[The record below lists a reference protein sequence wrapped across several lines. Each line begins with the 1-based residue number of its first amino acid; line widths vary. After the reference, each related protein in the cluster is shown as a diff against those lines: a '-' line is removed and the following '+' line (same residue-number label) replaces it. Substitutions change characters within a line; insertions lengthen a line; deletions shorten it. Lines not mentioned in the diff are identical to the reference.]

1 MIDNFLIRRFIAFM
15 IGHLALALCIV
26 RNAFFLTCPVERK
39 IYCMTQTIFLYFCQ
53 KVGGQPTK
61 KLPLVITYF
70 LIDYANLVKL
80 FFSAQNYNPYAAN
93 TFDFYS
99 FVVEVF

>member
-1 MIDNFLIRRFIAFM
+1 MIDNFIIRRCIAFM
-15 IGHLALALCIV
+15 LGHLSLALSILK
-26 RNAFFLTCPVERK
+26 NTFFLTCPFKRK

-80 FFSAQNYNPYAAN
+80 FFSAQNLLLKTIP
-93 TFDFYS
+93 TQQILWIS
-99 FVVEVF
+99 SLL